1 MPKTTTS
8 TTTDAA
14 AAKAEAKAKAVAAR
28 ELAAKAKAVYVARN
42 PKGKNAVPA
51 SWAAIGAKLGVS
63 AATARRLYD
72 VQTGVPGSYHES
84 RIPGKGGRTVA
95 AKAETTEAVA
105 A

>member
-1 MPKTTTS
+1 MSTKTTTD
-8 TTTDAA
+8 TTD
-14 AAKAEAKAKAVAAR
+14 AKAKAAAAR
-28 ELAAKAKAVYVARN
+28 KLAADAKAVFQARN

-72 VQTGVPGSYHES
+72 VHTGTPGSYHAS

-95 AKAETTEAVA
+95 VKADESVA

>member
-1 MPKTTTS
+1 MSTKTTT
-8 TTTDAA
+8 DNAKAEAA
-14 AAKAEAKAKAVAAR
+14 AAKAAAAKLTKDSKAVFA
-28 ELAAKAKAVYVARN
+28 ARN

-72 VQTGVPGSYHES
+72 VATGVPGSFHAS

-95 AKAETTEAVA
+95 VKAEAAEAVA

>member
-1 MPKTTTS
+1 MSTKTTT
-8 TTTDAA
+8 TDTD
-14 AAKAEAKAKAVAAR
+14 AKAEAKAKAAAAR
-28 ELAAKAKAVYVARN
+28 KLAADAKAVFTARN

-72 VQTGVPGSYHES
+72 VHTGVAGSYHAS
-84 RIPGKGGRTVA
+84 RIPGKGGRTVTV
-95 AKAETTEAVA
+95 KAEEAVA

>member
-1 MPKTTTS
+1 MSTKTN

-14 AAKAEAKAKAVAAR
+14 AAKAEAAAAKAAAAKVAKDAKAVFA
-28 ELAAKAKAVYVARN
+28 ARN

-63 AATARRLYD
+63 PATARRLFD
-72 VQTGVPGSYHES
+72 VATGVPGSSHSS

-95 AKAETTEAVA
+95 VKAEEVA